1 MAENVRNFTIWEVL
15 LHAFFNSFPYF
26 VLAIYAFRGHWRFSR
41 KITIL
46 LLLVAEI
53 AQLIILPVDVILIGS
68 TTPVLDILLAVI
80 HVAFFFAV
88 VKDHLGK
95 LIFAVL
101 VITNLGTTVLI
112 CSKCLEGLIF
122 PELALLKYHYTY
134 LIITLIL
141 IIIFTPLIYLLI
153 FKDMYESGIESSDKY
168 IEVKKVSGFM
178 WNYLW
183 IIPAIFYLIWNYV
196 SYSGNLSSNENRMN
210 PVNALFLLLINAG
223 SILIYRIIIKMVKMH
238 EKNTAL
244 LAENH
249 VLSIQRLQYDSLN
262 ERLENMRR
270 TRHDLRHHTALLKQI
285 RDNKDFAALDDLINM
300 YTEKNLLNQ
309 PLICCENETI
319 NVILALY
326 SETAHNNNITFSIN
340 ANIPKDVF
348 IDQKDLSVLFGNI
361 LENATDACKEVKEDR
376 FIDLNAVYTTNPNGT
391 NFITLMVKNN
401 YSTEPSESNSGI
413 FHSTKHPGDG
423 IGISSVKSIT
433 EKYNGVSTFTHK
445 DGTFTVSVILYDN
458 K

>member
-1 MAENVRNFTIWEVL
+1 MAENVQNFTIWEVL
-15 LHAFFNSFPYF
+15 LHAFLNSFPYF
-26 VLAIYAFRGHWRFSR
+26 VLAIYAFRGHWRFSK

-46 LLLVAEI
+46 LLFVAEI
-53 AQLIILPVDVILIGS
+53 AQLIILPLNVILFGS
-68 TTPVLDILLAVI
+68 TSPVLDILLAVI

-153 FKDMYESGIESSDKY
+153 FKDMYESGKETSDKY
-168 IEVKKVSGFM
+168 IEDKKVSGYM
-178 WNYLW
+178 WHYLW

-210 PVNALFLLLINAG
+210 PINALFLLSINAG
-223 SILIYRIIIKMVKMH
+223 SILIYRMIIKTVKMH

-270 TRHDLRHHTALLKQI
+270 TRHDLRHYTALLTQI
-285 RDNKDFAALDDLINM
+285 RDNKDFDALDDLINM
-300 YTEKNLLNQ
+300 YTEKNLLNA
-309 PLICCENETI
+309 PLVCCENETV

-326 SETAHNNNITFSIN
+326 SETAHNNDIKLSIK
-340 ANIPKDVF
+340 ANIPKNIFV
-348 IDQKDLSVLFGNI
+348 DQKDLSVLFGNI
-361 LENATDACKEVKEDR
+361 LENATHACKEVKEDR
-376 FIDLNAVYTTNPNGT
+376 FINLNAAYTENPNGSDS
-391 NFITLMVKNN
+391 ITLVVKNN
-401 YSTEPSESNSGI
+401 YAIEPSESENGI
-413 FHSTKHPGDG
+413 FRSTKHSGDG
-423 IGISSVKSIT
+423 IGISSVRSIA
-433 EKYNGVSTFTHK
+433 EKYKGASTFTHE
-445 DGTFTVSVILYDN
+445 DGTFTVSVILYQV
-458 K
+458 

>member
-1 MAENVRNFTIWEVL
+1 MAENVQNFTIWEVL
-15 LHAFFNSFPYF
+15 LHAFLNSFPYF
-26 VLAIYAFRGHWRFSR
+26 VLAIYAFRGHWRFSK

-46 LLLVAEI
+46 LLFVAEI
-53 AQLIILPVDVILIGS
+53 AQLIILPLNVILFGS
-68 TTPVLDILLAVI
+68 TSPVLDILLAVI
-80 HVAFFFAV
+80 HVAFIFAV

-153 FKDMYESGIESSDKY
+153 FKDMYESGKETSDKY
-168 IEVKKVSGFM
+168 IESKKVSGYM
-178 WNYLW
+178 WHYLW

-210 PVNALFLLLINAG
+210 PINALFLLCINAG
-223 SILIYRIIIKMVKMH
+223 SILIYRMIIKTVKMH

-249 VLSIQRLQYDSLN
+249 VLSIQRLQYDRLN

-270 TRHDLRHHTALLKQI
+270 TRHDLRHYTALLTQI
-285 RDNKDFAALDDLINM
+285 RDNKDFEALDDLINM
-300 YTEKNLLNQ
+300 YTEKNLLNA
-309 PLICCENETI
+309 PLVCCENETV

-326 SETAHNNNITFSIN
+326 SETAHNNDIKFSIK
-340 ANIPKDVF
+340 ANIPKNIFV
-348 IDQKDLSVLFGNI
+348 DQKDISVLFGNI
-361 LENATDACKEVKEDR
+361 LENATHACKEVKEDR
-376 FIDLNAVYTTNPNGT
+376 FINLNAAYTENPNGSDS
-391 NFITLMVKNN
+391 ITLVVKNN
-401 YSTEPSESNSGI
+401 YAIEPSESENGI
-413 FHSTKHPGDG
+413 FRSTKHSGDG
-423 IGISSVKSIT
+423 IGISSVRSIA
-433 EKYNGVSTFTHK
+433 EKYKGASTFTHE
-445 DGTFTVSVILYDN
+445 DGTFTVSVILYQV
-458 K
+458 

>member
-1 MAENVRNFTIWEVL
+1 MAENVQNFTIWEVL
-15 LHAFFNSFPYF
+15 LHAFLNSFPYF
-26 VLAIYAFRGHWRFSR
+26 VLAIYAFRGHWRFSK
-41 KITIL
+41 KITSL
-46 LLLVAEI
+46 LLFVAEI
-53 AQLIILPVDVILIGS
+53 AQLIILPLNVILFGS
-68 TTPVLDILLAVI
+68 TSPVLDILLAVI

-141 IIIFTPLIYLLI
+141 IIIFTPLTYLLI
-153 FKDMYESGIESSDKY
+153 FKDMYESGKETSDKY
-168 IEVKKVSGFM
+168 IENKKVSGYM
-178 WNYLW
+178 WHYLW

-210 PVNALFLLLINAG
+210 PINALFLLCINAG
-223 SILIYRIIIKMVKMH
+223 SILIYRMIIKTVKMH

-262 ERLENMRR
+262 ERLDNMRR
-270 TRHDLRHHTALLKQI
+270 TRHDLRHYTALLTQI
-285 RDNKDFAALDDLINM
+285 RDNKDFDALDDLINM
-300 YTEKNLLNQ
+300 YTEKNLLNA
-309 PLICCENETI
+309 PLVCCENETV

-326 SETAHNNNITFSIN
+326 SETAHNNDIKLSIK
-340 ANIPKDVF
+340 ANIPKNIFV
-348 IDQKDLSVLFGNI
+348 DQKDISVLFGNI
-361 LENATDACKEVKEDR
+361 LENATHACKEVKEDR
-376 FIDLNAVYTTNPNGT
+376 FINLNAAYTENPNGSDS
-391 NFITLMVKNN
+391 ITLVVKNN
-401 YSTEPSESNSGI
+401 YAIEPSESENGI
-413 FHSTKHPGDG
+413 FRSTKHSGDG
-423 IGISSVKSIT
+423 IGISSVRSIA
-433 EKYNGVSTFTHK
+433 EKYKGASTFTHE
-445 DGTFTVSVILYDN
+445 DGTFTVSVILYQV
-458 K
+458 

>member
-1 MAENVRNFTIWEVL
+1 MAENVQNFTIWEVL
-15 LHAFFNSFPYF
+15 LHAFLNSFPYF
-26 VLAIYAFRGHWRFSR
+26 VLAIYAFRGHWRFSK

-46 LLLVAEI
+46 LLFVAEI
-53 AQLIILPVDVILIGS
+53 AQLIILPLNVILFGS
-68 TTPVLDILLAVI
+68 TSPVLDILLAVI
-80 HVAFFFAV
+80 HVAFIFAV

-153 FKDMYESGIESSDKY
+153 FKDMYESGKETSDKY
-168 IEVKKVSGFM
+168 IESKKVSGYM
-178 WNYLW
+178 WHYLW

-210 PVNALFLLLINAG
+210 PINALFLLCINAG
-223 SILIYRIIIKMVKMH
+223 SILIYRMIIKTVKMH

-249 VLSIQRLQYDSLN
+249 VLSIQRLQYDRLN

-270 TRHDLRHHTALLKQI
+270 TRHDLRHYTALLTQI
-285 RDNKDFAALDDLINM
+285 RDNKDFEALDDLINM
-300 YTEKNLLNQ
+300 YTEKNLLNA
-309 PLICCENETI
+309 PLVCCENETV

-326 SETAHNNNITFSIN
+326 SETAHNNDIKFSIK
-340 ANIPKDVF
+340 ANIPKNIFV
-348 IDQKDLSVLFGNI
+348 DQKDISVLFGNI
-361 LENATDACKEVKEDR
+361 LENATHACKEVKEDR
-376 FIDLNAVYTTNPNGT
+376 FINLNAAYTENPNGSDS
-391 NFITLMVKNN
+391 ITLVVKNN
-401 YSTEPSESNSGI
+401 YAIEPSESENGI
-413 FHSTKHPGDG
+413 FRSTKHSGDG
-423 IGISSVKSIT
+423 IGISSVRSIA
-433 EKYNGVSTFTHK
+433 EKYKGASTFTHE
-445 DGTFTVSVILYDN
+445 DGTFKVSVILYQV
-458 K
+458 

>member
-1 MAENVRNFTIWEVL
+1 MAENVQNFTIWEVL
-15 LHAFFNSFPYF
+15 LHAFLNSFPYF
-26 VLAIYAFRGHWRFSR
+26 VLAIYAFRGHWRFSK

-46 LLLVAEI
+46 LLFVAEI
-53 AQLIILPVDVILIGS
+53 AQLIILPLNVILFGS
-68 TTPVLDILLAVI
+68 TSPVLDILLAVI

-141 IIIFTPLIYLLI
+141 IIIFTPIIYLLI
-153 FKDMYESGIESSDKY
+153 FKDMYESGKETSDKY
-168 IEVKKVSGFM
+168 IENKKVSGYM
-178 WNYLW
+178 WHYLW

-210 PVNALFLLLINAG
+210 PINALFLLCINAG
-223 SILIYRIIIKMVKMH
+223 SILIYRMIIKTVKMH

-270 TRHDLRHHTALLKQI
+270 TRHDLRHYTALLTQI
-285 RDNKDFAALDDLINM
+285 RDNKDFDALDDLINM
-300 YTEKNLLNQ
+300 YTEKNLLNA
-309 PLICCENETI
+309 PLVCCENETV

-326 SETAHNNNITFSIN
+326 SETAHNNDIKLSIK
-340 ANIPKDVF
+340 ANIPKNIFV
-348 IDQKDLSVLFGNI
+348 DQKDLSVLFGNI
-361 LENATDACKEVKEDR
+361 LENATHACKEVKEDR
-376 FIDLNAVYTTNPNGT
+376 FINLNAAYTENPNGSDS
-391 NFITLMVKNN
+391 ITLVVKNN
-401 YSTEPSESNSGI
+401 YAIEPSESENGI
-413 FHSTKHPGDG
+413 FRSTKHSGDG
-423 IGISSVKSIT
+423 IGISSVRSIA
-433 EKYNGVSTFTHK
+433 EKYKGASTFTHE
-445 DGTFTVSVILYDN
+445 DGTFTVSVILYEI
-458 K
+458 

>member
-1 MAENVRNFTIWEVL
+1 MAENVQNFTIWEVL
-15 LHAFFNSFPYF
+15 LHAFLNSFPYF
-26 VLAIYAFRGHWRFSR
+26 VLAIYAFRGHWRFSK

-53 AQLIILPVDVILIGS
+53 AQLIILPLNVILFGS
-68 TTPVLDILLAVI
+68 TSPVLDILLAVI

-153 FKDMYESGIESSDKY
+153 FKDMYESGKETSDKN
-168 IEVKKVSGFM
+168 IENKKVSGYM
-178 WNYLW
+178 WHYLW

-210 PVNALFLLLINAG
+210 PINALFLLCINAG
-223 SILIYRIIIKMVKMH
+223 SILIYRMIIKTVKMH

-270 TRHDLRHHTALLKQI
+270 TRHDLRHYTALLTQI
-285 RDNKDFAALDDLINM
+285 RDNKDFDALDDLINM
-300 YTEKNLLNQ
+300 YTEKNLLNA
-309 PLICCENETI
+309 PLVCCENETV

-326 SETAHNNNITFSIN
+326 SETAHNNDIKLSIK
-340 ANIPKDVF
+340 ANIPKNIFV
-348 IDQKDLSVLFGNI
+348 DQKDLSVLFGNI
-361 LENATDACKEVKEDR
+361 LENATHACKEVKEDR
-376 FIDLNAVYTTNPNGT
+376 FINLNAVYTENPNGSDS
-391 NFITLMVKNN
+391 ITLVVKNN
-401 YSTEPSESNSGI
+401 YAIEPSESENGI
-413 FHSTKHPGDG
+413 FRSTKHSGDG
-423 IGISSVKSIT
+423 IGISSVRSIA
-433 EKYNGVSTFTHK
+433 EKYKGASTFTHE
-445 DGTFTVSVILYDN
+445 DGTFTVSVILYQV
-458 K
+458 

>member
-1 MAENVRNFTIWEVL
+1 MAENVQNFAIWEVL
-15 LHAFFNSFPYF
+15 LHAFLNSFPYF
-26 VLAIYAFRGHWRFSR
+26 VLAIYAFRGHWRFSK

-46 LLLVAEI
+46 LLFVAEI
-53 AQLIILPVDVILIGS
+53 AQLIILPLNVILFGS
-68 TTPVLDILLAVI
+68 TSPVLDILLAVI

-88 VKDHLGK
+88 VKDHLSK

-153 FKDMYESGIESSDKY
+153 FKDMYESGKETSDKY
-168 IEVKKVSGFM
+168 IEDKKVSGYM
-178 WNYLW
+178 WHYLW

-210 PVNALFLLLINAG
+210 PINALFLLSINAG
-223 SILIYRIIIKMVKMH
+223 SILIYRMIIKTVKMH

-270 TRHDLRHHTALLKQI
+270 TRHDLRHYTALLTQI
-285 RDNKDFAALDDLINM
+285 RDNKDFDALDDLINM
-300 YTEKNLLNQ
+300 YTEKNLLNA
-309 PLICCENETI
+309 PLVCCENETV

-326 SETAHNNNITFSIN
+326 SETAHNNDIKLSIK
-340 ANIPKDVF
+340 ANIPKNIFV
-348 IDQKDLSVLFGNI
+348 DQKDLSVLFGNI
-361 LENATDACKEVKEDR
+361 LENATHACKEVKEDR
-376 FIDLNAVYTTNPNGT
+376 FINLNAAYTENPNGSDS
-391 NFITLMVKNN
+391 ITLVVKNN
-401 YSTEPSESNSGI
+401 YAIEPSESENGI
-413 FHSTKHPGDG
+413 FRSTKHSGDG
-423 IGISSVKSIT
+423 IGISSVRSIA
-433 EKYNGVSTFTHK
+433 EKYKGASTFTHE
-445 DGTFTVSVILYDN
+445 DGTFTVSVILYQV
-458 K
+458 

>member
-1 MAENVRNFTIWEVL
+1 MAENVQNFAIWEVL
-15 LHAFFNSFPYF
+15 LHAFLNSFPYF
-26 VLAIYAFRGHWRFSR
+26 VLAIYAFRGHWRFS
-41 KITIL
+41 KIITIL
-46 LLLVAEI
+46 LLFVAEI
-53 AQLIILPVDVILIGS
+53 AQLIILPLNVILFGS
-68 TTPVLDILLAVI
+68 TSPVLDILLAVI

-153 FKDMYESGIESSDKY
+153 FKDMYESGKETSDKY
-168 IEVKKVSGFM
+168 IENKKVSGYM
-178 WNYLW
+178 WHYLW

-210 PVNALFLLLINAG
+210 PINALFLLSINAG
-223 SILIYRIIIKMVKMH
+223 SILIYRMIIKTVKMH

-270 TRHDLRHHTALLKQI
+270 TRHDLRHYTALLTQI
-285 RDNKDFAALDDLINM
+285 RDNKDFDALDDLINM
-300 YTEKNLLNQ
+300 YTEKNLLNA
-309 PLICCENETI
+309 PLVCCENETV

-326 SETAHNNNITFSIN
+326 SETAHNNDIKLSIK
-340 ANIPKDVF
+340 ANIPKNIFV
-348 IDQKDLSVLFGNI
+348 DQKDISVLFGNI
-361 LENATDACKEVKEDR
+361 LENATHACKEVKEDR
-376 FIDLNAVYTTNPNGT
+376 FINLNAAYTENPNGSDS
-391 NFITLMVKNN
+391 ITLVVKNN
-401 YSTEPSESNSGI
+401 YAIEPSESENGI
-413 FHSTKHPGDG
+413 FRSTKHSGDG
-423 IGISSVKSIT
+423 IGISSVRSIA
-433 EKYNGVSTFTHK
+433 EKYKGASTFTHE
-445 DGTFTVSVILYDN
+445 DGTFTVSVILYQV
-458 K
+458 

>member
-1 MAENVRNFTIWEVL
+1 MAENVQIFTIWEVL
-15 LHAFFNSFPYF
+15 LHAFLNSFPYF
-26 VLAIYAFRGHWRFSR
+26 VLAIYAFRGHWRFSK

-46 LLLVAEI
+46 LLFVAEI
-53 AQLIILPVDVILIGS
+53 AQLIILPLNVILYGS
-68 TTPVLDILLAVI
+68 TSPVLDILLAVI

-153 FKDMYESGIESSDKY
+153 FKDMYESGKETSDKY
-168 IEVKKVSGFM
+168 IENKKVSGYM
-178 WNYLW
+178 WHYLW

-210 PVNALFLLLINAG
+210 PINALFLLSINAG
-223 SILIYRIIIKMVKMH
+223 SILIYRMIIKTVKMH

-270 TRHDLRHHTALLKQI
+270 TRHDLRHYTALLTQI
-285 RDNKDFAALDDLINM
+285 RDNKDFDALDDLINM
-300 YTEKNLLNQ
+300 YTEKNLLNA
-309 PLICCENETI
+309 PLVCCENETV

-326 SETAHNNNITFSIN
+326 SETAHNNDIKLSIK
-340 ANIPKDVF
+340 ANIPKNIFV
-348 IDQKDLSVLFGNI
+348 DQKDLSVLFGNI
-361 LENATDACKEVKEDR
+361 LENATHACKEVKEDR
-376 FIDLNAVYTTNPNGT
+376 FINLNAAYTETPNGSDS
-391 NFITLMVKNN
+391 ITLVVKNN
-401 YSTEPSESNSGI
+401 YSIEPSESENGI
-413 FHSTKHPGDG
+413 FRSTKHSGDG
-423 IGISSVKSIT
+423 IGISSVRSIA
-433 EKYNGVSTFTHK
+433 EKYKGASTFTHE
-445 DGTFTVSVILYDN
+445 DGTFTVSVILYQV
-458 K
+458 

>member
-1 MAENVRNFTIWEVL
+1 MAENVQNFAIWEVL
-15 LHAFFNSFPYF
+15 LHAFLNSFPYF
-26 VLAIYAFRGHWRFSR
+26 VLAIDAFIGHWRFSK

-46 LLLVAEI
+46 LLFVAEI
-53 AQLIILPVDVILIGS
+53 AQLIILPLNVILFGS
-68 TTPVLDILLAVI
+68 TSPVLDILLAVI

-141 IIIFTPLIYLLI
+141 IFFFTPLIYLLI
-153 FKDMYESGIESSDKY
+153 FKDMYESGKETSDKY
-168 IEVKKVSGFM
+168 IENKKVSGYM
-178 WNYLW
+178 WHYLW

-210 PVNALFLLLINAG
+210 PINALFLLCINAG
-223 SILIYRIIIKMVKMH
+223 SILIYRMIIKTVKMH

-262 ERLENMRR
+262 ERLDNMRR
-270 TRHDLRHHTALLKQI
+270 TRHDLRHYTALLTQI
-285 RDNKDFAALDDLINM
+285 RDNKDFDALDDLINM
-300 YTEKNLLNQ
+300 YTEKNLLNA
-309 PLICCENETI
+309 PLVCCENETV

-326 SETAHNNNITFSIN
+326 SETAHNNDIKLSIK
-340 ANIPKDVF
+340 ANIPKNIFV
-348 IDQKDLSVLFGNI
+348 DQKDISVLFGNI
-361 LENATDACKEVKEDR
+361 LENATHACKEVKEDR
-376 FIDLNAVYTTNPNGT
+376 FINLNAAYTENPNGSDS
-391 NFITLMVKNN
+391 ITLVVKNN
-401 YSTEPSESNSGI
+401 YAIEPSESENGI
-413 FHSTKHPGDG
+413 FRSTKHSGDG
-423 IGISSVKSIT
+423 IGISSVRSIA
-433 EKYNGVSTFTHK
+433 EKYKGASTFTHE
-445 DGTFTVSVILYDN
+445 DGTFTVSVILYQV
-458 K
+458 